1 MHIRSWIACGNHNFR
16 GTPLYC
22 TRTIGRHARGFR
34 DTTPV
39 WAWAC
44 VAYVQAWFCDML
56 GLLNAMPSFGGE
68 MALARATRKE
78 TAVPQC
84 RVALMIFIMSKQT
97 AWPRNLTI
105 VMNIN
110 SGT

>member
-1 MHIRSWIACGNHNFR
+1 MHTRSWIACGNHNFR

-22 TRTIGRHARGFR
+22 TRTIGRHARGFG

-78 TAVPQC
+78 AAVPLKNN
-84 RVALMIFIMSKQT
+84 AEL
-97 AWPRNLTI
+97 P
-105 VMNIN
+105 
-110 SGT
+110 

>member
-1 MHIRSWIACGNHNFR
+1 M
-16 GTPLYC
+16 
-22 TRTIGRHARGFR
+22 
-34 DTTPV
+34 

-110 SGT
+110 SGVLMPKT